1 MFKQLVNNIEE
12 YIIGVSLLVMAIINF
27 ANVLSRY
34 LLHASWAFTEEITT
48 NLFVLASLLGAAV
61 AAKRGSHLGLSILTD
76 FLPPR
81 FQKYVTLFSV
91 VCAVILFSVLFKY
104 GINMVQSQIKY
115 GQTSPALGWPEWI
128 FGLAIPVG
136 AFSLII
142 RFMQLGI
149 TEFIK
154 KEGK

>member
-1 MFKQLVNNIEE
+1 MIRHFLNNIEE
-12 YIIGVSLLVMAIINF
+12 YIIGISLLIMAIINF

-48 NLFVLASLLGAAV
+48 NLFVLSSLLGAAV
-61 AAKRGSHLGLSILTD
+61 AAKRGEHLGLSILTD
-76 FLPPR
+76 HLPKK
-81 FQKYVTLFSV
+81 FQKYITLISV
-91 VCAVILFSVLFKY
+91 VCAVILFAVLLKY

-128 FGLAIPVG
+128 FGLAIPIG

-142 RFMQLGI
+142 RFLQLGI
-149 TEFIK
+149 SQFIK
-154 KEGK
+154 KEGN